1 MVGAGERAGVG
12 RGPRRPK
19 ERVKK
24 KRNERESGCTGGSGP
39 DRGSRPAPR
48 RPAGASR
55 TRPPP
60 PPPATSSPD
69 AAMWVALLVLLFLA
83 AAALII
89 ARLVT
94 FLVGE
99 STLPALWKLWS
110 HGAGDQ

>member
-1 MVGAGERAGVG
+1 
-12 RGPRRPK
+12 
-19 ERVKK
+19 
-24 KRNERESGCTGGSGP
+24 
-39 DRGSRPAPR
+39 
-48 RPAGASR
+48 
-55 TRPPP
+55 
-60 PPPATSSPD
+60 
-69 AAMWVALLVLLFLA
+69 MWVALLVLLFLA